1 MEYSKET
8 YLKIIASLMGAIML
22 LILYISVQ
30 PPKIQ
35 TKEVEVIKE
44 VEKIV
49 TVEKEPTYKYNIS
62 SVEREMIARLVY
74 LEANTQSLECQQAVA
89 SVVINRWIDGRWG
102 NTIASVIYSRYQF
115 SPAGLI
121 YKTTPTETN
130 YVAVDY
136 VLKNGPILPEY
147 CLYFRSG
154 YGFSEYWD
162 GYAEYHQI
170 DDMYFGYFTADKE

>member
-22 LILYISVQ
+22 LILYISIQ

-35 TKEVEVIKE
+35 VKEIEVEKE

-62 SVEREMIARLVY
+62 SVEREMLARLVY
-74 LEANTQSLECQQAVA
+74 LEANTQGLECQMAVA
-89 SVVINRWIDGRWG
+89 SVVINRWLDSRWG
-102 NTIASVIYSRYQF
+102 STIASVIYSPYQF

-121 YKTTPTETN
+121 HKTTPTETN
-130 YVAVDY
+130 YVAVDH
-136 VLKNGPILPEY
+136 VLKNGSILPKY
-147 CLYFRSG
+147 CMYFRSD

-162 GYAEYHQI
+162 GYVEYHRI
-170 DDMYFGYFTADKE
+170 NDMYFGYFVADKE